1 LHYDIINAAILI
13 AFALDIL
20 KSENNLNCMCI
31 RAVMAHKIVSDR
43 KICGGK
49 ACIEGTRIRVIDIIE
64 KYKIL
69 KEKPEEIAAAFDIPI
84 DAVFSALAY
93 YYEHAAE
100 MKKEIDSDKE
110 LVKKIKSELKSVAY
124 AA

>member
-1 LHYDIINAAILI
+1 MH
-13 AFALDIL
+13 FG
-20 KSENNLNCMCI
+20 
-31 RAVMAHKIVSDR
+31 AVMAHKIVRDK

-64 KYKIL
+64 RYKIL

-84 DAVFSALAY
+84 EAVFAALAY

-100 MKKEIDSDKE
+100 MKKEIDNDKE
-110 LVKKIKSELKSVAY
+110 LVKKIKSELKSIAY